1 MDRPGRPLAR
11 PAALNAL
18 GKRALEA
25 AERQLSAEGLARL
38 REILWTYHLYLYVT
52 PGPLLVQQ
60 ALAIFPDPVRSLGA
74 RCPFHRYDARS
85 GGGYW
90 PDHSS
95 DGPDRTT
102 SGSAARSE
110 STRAEPLAGPKATAM
125 GEVWLAAGVETYEGL
140 RQVVLSSRHEM
151 FHFVAHNDP
160 RYRID
165 DDASWPALWGAL
177 EASRPYVDAFPR
189 YRDWIRRS
197 FIPQGGHANPAELFA
212 DIPTIFPDPG
222 EIPPPLR
229 AYFAPLLDGGDGGPD
244 AVTRSSPSDLASFHT
259 LIAGA

>member
-1 MDRPGRPLAR
+1 VDRPHRPLDR

-25 AERQLSAEGLARL
+25 AERGLSPRGLARL
-38 REILWTYHLYLYVT
+38 RRALWTFRIYLYVT
-52 PGPLLVQQ
+52 PGALLVQQ
-60 ALAIFPDPVRSLGA
+60 ALAIFPEPVRTLGSA
-74 RCPFHRYDARS
+74 CPFHRFAARS

-90 PDHSS
+90 PD
-95 DGPDRTT
+95 RN
-102 SGSAARSE
+102 
-110 STRAEPLAGPKATAM
+110 
-125 GEVWLAAGVETYEGL
+125 EVYLAAGVETYEGL

-160 RYRID
+160 RYRAD

-177 EASRPYVDAFPR
+177 EASRPYVEGYPR

-212 DIPTIFPDPG
+212 DIPTNFPDASQV
-222 EIPPPLR
+222 PPPLR
-229 AYFAPLLDGGDGGPD
+229 AYFAPLLVGGDGGPD
-244 AVTRSSPSDLASFHT
+244 AVARADPRDLAAFHT
-259 LIAGA
+259 LIQGV

>member
-11 PAALNAL
+11 AAALNAL
-18 GKRALEA
+18 GLRVLRS
-25 AERQLSAEGLARL
+25 AERRMSPAGLARL
-38 REILWTYHLYLYVT
+38 RRALSTARIYLYVT

-60 ALAIFPDPVRSLGA
+60 ALAIFPEAVRALGA

-90 PDHSS
+90 S
-95 DGPDRTT
+95 D
-102 SGSAARSE
+102 AN
-110 STRAEPLAGPKATAM
+110 
-125 GEVWLAAGVETYEGL
+125 EVWLAAGVETYEGL
-140 RQVVLSSRHEM
+140 RQVVLSARHEM
-151 FHFVAHNDP
+151 FHFIARNDP
-160 RYRID
+160 RYRPD
-165 DDASWPALWGAL
+165 DDAGWPALWGAL
-177 EASRPYVDAFPR
+177 DESRAHVDRHPR

-197 FIPQGGHANPAELFA
+197 FLPQGGHANPTELFA
-212 DIPTIFPDPG
+212 DIPTNFPDPA

-244 AVTRSSPSDLASFHT
+244 AVAHGAPADLAAFHQ

>member
-1 MDRPGRPLAR
+1 MDRPARPLTR
-11 PAALNAL
+11 PAAVNAL

-25 AERQLSAEGLARL
+25 AERRLSPHGLARL
-38 REILWTYHLYLYVT
+38 RRILWALRLYLYVT
-52 PGPLLVQQ
+52 PGPELARQ
-60 ALAIFPDPVRSLGA
+60 ALAIFPEPVRALGA

-90 PDHSS
+90 PD
-95 DGPDRTT
+95 
-102 SGSAARSE
+102 
-110 STRAEPLAGPKATAM
+110 LN
-125 GEVWLAAGVETYEGL
+125 EVYLAAGVETYEGL

-160 RYRID
+160 RYRAD

-177 EASRPYVDAFPR
+177 EASRPHVDAFPR

-197 FIPQGGHANPAELFA
+197 FIPQGDHANPAELFA
-212 DIPTIFPDPG
+212 DIPTNFPDPS

-244 AVTRSSPSDLASFHT
+244 MVTPAAPSDLASFHA
-259 LIAGA
+259 LIAGT

>member
-1 MDRPGRPLAR
+1 MDRPIRAVAR
-11 PAALNAL
+11 PRALNAL

-25 AERQLSAEGLARL
+25 AERSLSPRGLARL
-38 REILWTYHLYLYVT
+38 RAALWTYRVYVYVT
-52 PGPLLVQQ
+52 PGEDLVRQ
-60 ALAIFPDPVRSLGA
+60 ALEIFPEPVRALGA

-90 PDHSS
+90 PDHN
-95 DGPDRTT
+95 
-102 SGSAARSE
+102 
-110 STRAEPLAGPKATAM
+110 
-125 GEVWLAAGVETYEGL
+125 EVWLAAGVETYEGL

-151 FHFVAHNDP
+151 FHFVAHNDA
-160 RYRID
+160 RYRAD

-212 DIPTIFPDPG
+212 DIPTNFPDPA
-222 EIPPPLR
+222 EIPLPLR
-229 AYFAPLLDGGDGGPD
+229 AYFAPLLVGGDGGPD
-244 AVTRSSPSDLASFHT
+244 AVTRADPRDLAAFHA

>member
-1 MDRPGRPLAR
+1 MDRPARPLTR
-11 PAALNAL
+11 PRALNAL
-18 GKRALEA
+18 GKRALAA
-25 AERQLSAEGLARL
+25 AERSLSPQGLSRL
-38 REILWTYHLYLYVT
+38 RRILWMYRVYLYVT
-52 PGPLLVQQ
+52 PGRELVEQ
-60 ALAIFPDPVRSLGA
+60 ALAIFPEPVRRLGA
-74 RCPFHRYDARS
+74 ACPFHRYDARA

-90 PDHSS
+90 PDHN
-95 DGPDRTT
+95 
-102 SGSAARSE
+102 
-110 STRAEPLAGPKATAM
+110 
-125 GEVWLAAGVETYEGL
+125 EVWLAAGVETYEGL

-160 RYRID
+160 RYRVD

-177 EASRPYVDAFPR
+177 EASRPYVDGFPR

-212 DIPTIFPDPG
+212 DIPTNFPDPA

-229 AYFAPLLDGGDGGPD
+229 DYFAPLLIGTDGGPD
-244 AVTRSSPSDLASFHT
+244 AVKAVPPRDLAAFHS